1 MVKVKGVPVQYRTC
15 RPLNHI
21 IQSEISQKLTTSGH
35 AGRTLF
41 GYFGS
46 TLSYFEHLFVSVVE
60 YFLTNNEPHITVLFF
75 AVLYERAGVRSV
87 SIDAVDGMTVDDAVL
102 AARNTAPN
110 DPNPGSSVMLAL
122 NGEYVKGDQRVSSG
136 DEIALIPPVSG
147 GSDDIKTDSD
157 WVFITPET
165 LDPMPLTEF
174 VTTGTD
180 GAIVTFLGNTRDHNQ
195 GRVVDYLDY
204 EAYQPMAE
212 NKIAEIIAEMRSKWD
227 LGKIAIAHRT
237 GRVDIGE
244 TSMVVAVGSAHRR
257 PAFESALYFVDRLKE
272 IVPIW
277 KKELF
282 EGGEV
287 WIGETPGANNETPP
301 PASTN

>member
-1 MVKVKGVPVQYRTC
+1 MTNDDQQ
-15 RPLNHI
+15 L
-21 IQSEISQKLTTSGH
+21 SEI
-35 AGRTLF
+35 
-41 GYFGS
+41 
-46 TLSYFEHLFVSVVE
+46 
-60 YFLTNNEPHITVLFF
+60 NVLYF
-75 AVLYERAGVRSV
+75 AVLRERAGTRSV
-87 SIDAVDGMTVDDAVL
+87 RIAATSGMTVDDAVL
-102 AARNTAPN
+102 AARKASPR
-110 DPNPGSSVMLAL
+110 DPEPGTSVMLAL
-122 NGEYVKGDQRVSSG
+122 NGEYVKGDQSVKGG

-147 GSDDIKTDSD
+147 GSGDIKTDSD
-157 WVFITPET
+157 WVFITPDQ
-165 LDPMPLTEF
+165 LDEQPLTEF
-174 VTTGTD
+174 VTTGVD
-180 GAIVTFLGNTRDHNQ
+180 GAVVTFLGITRDHNE
-195 GRVVDYLDY
+195 GRNVITLDY

-212 NKIAEIIAEMRSKWD
+212 NKIAEIISEMRSKWE

-287 WIGETPGANNETPP
+287 WIGETPGAGSPEQ
-301 PASTN
+301 PAS

>member
-1 MVKVKGVPVQYRTC
+1 LAQPQ
-15 RPLNHI
+15 PI
-21 IQSEISQKLTTSGH
+21 D
-35 AGRTLF
+35 
-41 GYFGS
+41 
-46 TLSYFEHLFVSVVE
+46 E
-60 YFLTNNEPHITVLFF
+60 YFLTTNDQHINVLFF
-75 AVLYERAGVRSV
+75 AVLHERAGTRNV
-87 SIDAVDGMTVDDAVL
+87 SIDATANMTVDDAVL
-102 AARNTAPN
+102 AARHAAPK
-110 DPNPGSSVMLAL
+110 DPKPGTSVMLAL
-122 NGEYVKGDQRVSSG
+122 NGQYVKGDQPVKAG

-147 GSDDIKTDSD
+147 GSGDIKTDTD
-157 WVFITPET
+157 WVFIT
-165 LDPMPLTEF
+165 LDSLDAAPLTEF
-174 VTTGTD
+174 VTTEAD
-180 GAIVTFLGNTRDHNQ
+180 GAIVTFLGNTRDNNQ

-212 NKIAEIIAEMRSKWD
+212 NKIAEIIEEMRSKWD

-244 TSMVVAVGSAHRR
+244 TSMVVAVGSAHRK

-272 IVPIW
+272 VVPIW

-301 PASTN
+301 PDSAG

>member
-1 MVKVKGVPVQYRTC
+1 
-15 RPLNHI
+15 
-21 IQSEISQKLTTSGH
+21 LTTNDQQI
-35 AGRTLF
+35 
-41 GYFGS
+41 
-46 TLSYFEHLFVSVVE
+46 E
-60 YFLTNNEPHITVLFF
+60 VLFF
-75 AVLYERAGVRSV
+75 AVLHERAGTRTVKV
-87 SIDAVDGMTVDDAVL
+87 DASEGMTVDDAVL
-102 AARNTAPN
+102 AAREAAPN
-110 DPNPGSSVMLAL
+110 DPQPGSSVMLAL
-122 NGEYVKGDQRVSSG
+122 NGEYVKGDHEVTAG

-147 GSDDIKTDSD
+147 GSGEIKNESD
-157 WVFITPET
+157 WVFITPDE
-165 LDPMPLTEF
+165 LDSAPLTEF
-174 VTTGTD
+174 VTTGAD
-180 GAIVTFLGNTRDHNQ
+180 GAVVTFLGNTRDNNQ
-195 GRVVDYLDY
+195 GRVVDYLTY

-212 NKIAEIIAEMRSKWD
+212 NKIAEIISEMRSKWE

-277 KKELF
+277 KKEIF

-301 PASTN
+301 PASSGD

>member
-1 MVKVKGVPVQYRTC
+1 MTSPDQ
-15 RPLNHI
+15 N
-21 IQSEISQKLTTSGH
+21 IS
-35 AGRTLF
+35 
-41 GYFGS
+41 
-46 TLSYFEHLFVSVVE
+46 
-60 YFLTNNEPHITVLFF
+60 VLYF
-75 AVLYERAGVRSV
+75 AVLHERAGTRSV
-87 SIDAVDGMTVDDAVL
+87 SIQASDGMTVDDAVL
-102 AARNTAPN
+102 AARKASPR

-122 NGEYVKGDQRVSSG
+122 NGEYVKGDHPVTAG

-147 GSDDIKTDSD
+147 GSGDIKTESD
-157 WVFITPET
+157 WVFITPDE
-165 LDPMPLTEF
+165 LDEHPLTEF
-174 VTTGTD
+174 VTTGVD
-180 GAIVTFLGNTRDHNQ
+180 GAVVTFLGVTRDHNE
-195 GRVVDYLDY
+195 GRKVEYLDY

-212 NKIAEIIAEMRSKWD
+212 NKIAEIIVEMRDKWE

-237 GRVDIGE
+237 GQVDIGE

-287 WIGETPGANNETPP
+287 WIGETPGDGH
-301 PASTN
+301 PAEPTS